1 MSDLH
6 LTANKL
12 SLKGL
17 IVALGQASLLK
28 DNNVNSGTISMNV
41 DIKGK
46 LDKINPLVK
55 INLENLNIKNVPA
68 NTTLKAPLT
77 VINITSD
84 GKTFSGNA
92 KSTNLLAINPAAKV
106 SIPNLAMNIREDE
119 LEITQTPVMIDK
131 IKINVSGKIKNY
143 LKDKMTLDFVTT
155 GDIKSDLIGD
165 INMAKQTLGL
175 NYATTAPSTIIVPM
189 FDKSKMTF
197 SGNIGI
203 TGNMANPILKG
214 QISVPSLSIPE
225 IPVSM
230 TNMAIK
236 LNGAI
241 LNGSATVEKFTSGG
255 IEAEALTSDF
265 SMKGEN
271 FYLNKIGRAHV

>member
-1 MSDLH
+1 
-6 LTANKL
+6 
-12 SLKGL
+12 
-17 IVALGQASLLK
+17 
-28 DNNVNSGTISMNV
+28 
-41 DIKGK
+41 
-46 LDKINPLVK
+46 
-55 INLENLNIKNVPA
+55 
-68 NTTLKAPLT
+68 
-77 VINITSD
+77 
-84 GKTFSGNA
+84 
-92 KSTNLLAINPAAKV
+92 
-106 SIPNLAMNIREDE
+106 
-119 LEITQTPVMIDK
+119 MIDK

-214 QISVPSLSIPE
+214 QVNVPSLSIPE

-241 LNGSATVEKFTSGG
+241 LNGNATVEKFTSGG
-255 IEAEALTSDF
+255 IEAEALTSNF

-271 FYLNKIGRAHV
+271 FYLNNLKGIAFNGKINGNIIYNLNASS